1 MNQTNVLFF
10 VEKDVAIVNGIN
22 IGRYWP
28 SVGPQITLYIPALFW
43 ITYPGLNNIIMLE
56 LEGVSENL
64 SISLV
69 DNSNLN
75 GIQRGFWMSKYI
87 II

>member
-1 MNQTNVLFF
+1 LFS
-10 VEKDVAIVNGIN
+10 VVKGVAFVNGIN

-28 SVGPQITLYIPALFW
+28 SAGPQITLYIPAVFL
-43 ITYPGLNNIIMLE
+43 IPYPGVNNIIMLE

-69 DNSNLN
+69 DKPNLN
-75 GIQRGFWMSKYI
+75 GKVNEVY
-87 II
+87 